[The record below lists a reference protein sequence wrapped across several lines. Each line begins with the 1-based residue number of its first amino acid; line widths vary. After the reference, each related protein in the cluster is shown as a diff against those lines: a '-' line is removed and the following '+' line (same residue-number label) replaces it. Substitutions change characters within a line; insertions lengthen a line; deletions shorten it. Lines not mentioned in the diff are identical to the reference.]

1 MTDVSR
7 PKHFTSYNSA
17 VRDVVRFGQKCQDT
31 LALYDAAVS
40 HDIHRDDSGYF
51 VTLPENRLGSKISL
65 PYFEAE
71 LLWYMCGSLRAKEIA
86 PIAKIWYDMADHNGR
101 VNSNYG
107 VQLFRNY
114 GTPNARR
121 LESPKRSDVIES
133 LSLSRAYDAGAR
145 YFHILNR
152 ENQLS
157 KTDLPC
163 NDAVRF
169 DPRGGGRLD
178 MHVYARSIDVVF
190 GLPYDSAFFQTV
202 LIATSLVSRRIPGS
216 VTFHIANLHAYESS
230 LSKLDEG
237 LNVDA
242 MLTSLAPHLA
252 SQRDVHVPFNALA
265 SRLSYDLSD
274 GVNTDDIG
282 DVITSAYADAK
293 KNRPVAHEVSE
304 VVRSAEERDIEPA
317 HDFSRHAFSRY
328 KDAVE
333 FFEKSVTRIDGHVSD
348 TSREAIDK
356 LASMA
361 PDGENDHDRKRAVV
375 VERSE
380 SNSRH
385 AILFRD
391 DNAESWRLLMTR

>member
-31 LALYDAAVS
+31 LALYDVTVS
-40 HDIHRDDSGYF
+40 YDIHRDDSGCF
-51 VTLPENRLGSKISL
+51 VTLPQNRLGSKTSL

-114 GTPNARR
+114 GTPNARH

-133 LSLSRAYDAGAR
+133 LSLSKAYDRGAR

-152 ENQLS
+152 DNQLS

-202 LIATSLVSRRIPGS
+202 LIATSLVSRRVPGS
-216 VTFHIANLHAYESS
+216 VTFHIANLHAYESA

-242 MLTSLAPHLA
+242 MLTYLAPHLA
-252 SQRDVHVPFNALA
+252 SQRDVRVPFNALA
-265 SRLSYDLSD
+265 SRLSYDLAS
-274 GVNTDDIG
+274 GVNAADIG
-282 DVITSAYADAK
+282 DVITSSYADAK
-293 KNRPVAHEVSE
+293 NHRPVTHEVSE
-304 VVRSAEERDIEPA
+304 TACSSSVKKVEPDN
-317 HDFSRHAFSRY
+317 DFSRHAFSRY
-328 KDAVE
+328 EDAVE
-333 FFEKSVTRIDGHVSD
+333 FIKKSVTRADGRVSCA
-348 TSREAIDK
+348 SREAIDK
-356 LASMA
+356 LVSMA

-375 VERSE
+375 LERSA